1 MQPTRSI
8 IRKKYGLEEAP
19 HSDCISTT
27 VLCCFAICQETA
39 ELEVC
44 CLNPKVLDL
53 GSEVYFRIWRS
64 DKSW

>member
-19 HSDCISTT
+19 YSDCITSTF
-27 VLCCFAICQETA
+27 CCCCTICQETA

-44 CLNPKVLDL
+44 CLNPKVL
-53 GSEVYFRIWRS
+53 VQRCT
-64 DKSW
+64 